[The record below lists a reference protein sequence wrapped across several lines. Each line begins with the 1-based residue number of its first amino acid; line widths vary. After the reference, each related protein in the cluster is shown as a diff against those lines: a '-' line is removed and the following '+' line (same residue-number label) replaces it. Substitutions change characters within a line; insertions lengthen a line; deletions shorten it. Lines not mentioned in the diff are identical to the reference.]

1 LNRLRSRHEYVA
13 AAKGARLAKAGF
25 VVQAVRNEA
34 VDAPARFGFTVT
46 RKVGNAVTRN
56 RIRRRLK
63 ELARIAGAGARPGI
77 DYVLIG
83 RRAAADRPFDLMTA
97 DLSSALSEIVKMRP
111 VADPKT
117 RTDSG
122 TR

>member
-1 LNRLRSRHEYVA
+1 MQRLRSRREFVA

-25 VVQAVRNEA
+25 VIQAAANPRPE
-34 VDAPARFGFTVT
+34 APARFGFTVS

-63 ELARIAGAGARPGI
+63 EIVRLNGAGARPGI

-83 RRAAADRPFDLMTA
+83 RRAAADRSFEAMRA
-97 DLSSALSEIVKMRP
+97 DFAAGLEEIVKKRLQKP
-111 VADPKT
+111 ATGPDEA
-117 RTDSG
+117 R
-122 TR
+122 